1 MTTLE
6 PTIQQ
11 QILFLRGKQVLIDRD
26 LAKLY
31 GVETKVLNQAVKRN
45 SARFPEE
52 FRFQLSKIEFEN
64 WKSQFVTSNADKM
77 GLRRAPFAFTEQGVA
92 MLSAVLRSVTAIHVS
107 IQIMQ
112 AFVQMRHYIHQNKN
126 LIFRMNSLEQ
136 KQQFTDT
143 RVNQLFEALEKQ
155 KLPPEKGI
163 FFDGEIFD
171 AYKFA
176 LGLIKSAKKS
186 IVLIDNYIDENTLTL
201 LANRAKD
208 VKAQIYT
215 PTISETLHLSLN
227 KHFQQYPFIDVSILK
242 KSHDRFLIIDDSE
255 LYHIGASV
263 KDLGKKWFAFSKMND
278 LLHEIRARLDK
289 TKHE

>member
-1 MTTLE
+1 
-6 PTIQQ
+6 
-11 QILFLRGKQVLIDRD
+11 
-26 LAKLY
+26 
-31 GVETKVLNQAVKRN
+31 
-45 SARFPEE
+45 
-52 FRFQLSKIEFEN
+52 
-64 WKSQFVTSNADKM
+64 
-77 GLRRAPFAFTEQGVA
+77 
-92 MLSAVLRSVTAIHVS
+92 MLSAVLRSETAIHVS

-136 KQQFTDT
+136 KQQFTDA

-201 LANRAKD
+201 LANRAKE

-227 KHFQQYPFIDVSILK
+227 KHFQQYPFIDVSVLK

-278 LLHEIRARLDK
+278 LLPEIRARLHK
-289 TKHE
+289 TKPNK

>member
-64 WKSQFVTSNADKM
+64 WKSQFVTSNADKK

-92 MLSAVLRSVTAIHVS
+92 MLSAVLRSETAIHVS

-136 KQQFTDT
+136 KQHFTDA

-186 IVLIDNYIDENTLTL
+186 KVPL
-201 LANRAKD
+201 
-208 VKAQIYT
+208 
-215 PTISETLHLSLN
+215 
-227 KHFQQYPFIDVSILK
+227 
-242 KSHDRFLIIDDSE
+242 
-255 LYHIGASV
+255 
-263 KDLGKKWFAFSKMND
+263 
-278 LLHEIRARLDK
+278 
-289 TKHE
+289 

>member
-6 PTIQQ
+6 PTIQH

-31 GVETKVLNQAVKRN
+31 GVETKALNQAVKRN
-45 SARFPEE
+45 IARFPEE
-52 FRFQLSKIEFEN
+52 FRFQLSREELE
-64 WKSQFVTSNADKM
+64 QLVTNCDRYKTLKHTSYF
-77 GLRRAPFAFTEQGVA
+77 PYAFSEQGVA
-92 MLSAVLRSVTAIHVS
+92 MLSAVLRSETAIHVS

-136 KQQFTDT
+136 KQQFTDA

-201 LANRAKD
+201 LANRDKD

-215 PTISETLHLSLN
+215 PTISETLHLSLH

-278 LLHEIRARLDK
+278 LLPEIRARLHK
-289 TKHE
+289 TKPNN

>member
-52 FRFQLSKIEFEN
+52 FRFQLSREELE
-64 WKSQFVTSNADKM
+64 QLVTNCDRYKTLKHTSYF
-77 GLRRAPFAFTEQGVA
+77 PYAFSEQGVA
-92 MLSAVLRSVTAIHVS
+92 MLSAVLRSETAIHVS

-136 KQQFTDT
+136 KQQFTDA

-201 LANRAKD
+201 LANRAKE

-227 KHFQQYPFIDVSILK
+227 KHFQQYPFIDVSVLK
-242 KSHDRFLIIDDSE
+242 NSHDRFLIIDDSE

-278 LLHEIRARLDK
+278 LLPEIRARLHK

>member
-52 FRFQLSKIEFEN
+52 FRFQLSREELE
-64 WKSQFVTSNADKM
+64 QLVTNCDRYKTLKHTSYF
-77 GLRRAPFAFTEQGVA
+77 PYAFSEQGVA
-92 MLSAVLRSVTAIHVS
+92 MLSAVLRSETAIHVS

-136 KQQFTDT
+136 KQQFTDA

-176 LGLIKSAKKS
+176 LDLIKSAKKS

-201 LANRAKD
+201 LANRAKE

-227 KHFQQYPFIDVSILK
+227 KHFQQYPFIDVSVLK

-263 KDLGKKWFAFSKMND
+263 KDLGKKWFGFSKLNEFLPTILEKLNEVD
-278 LLHEIRARLDK
+278 
-289 TKHE
+289 